1 MRQVNEARI
10 QKQKQQEAQLKLEQ
24 ELFEKGELD
33 KISLISINLPNFSQQ
48 SDIDINEVQK
58 KDVSVTVENLD
69 SESKFFFILKNFCRD
84 CYKIVQEKQVKLYK
98 TKLKHNSKAILKS
111 NKRKSFYISSEIT

>member
-98 TKLKHNSKAILKS
+98 TELKHNSKAILKS

>member
-1 MRQVNEARI
+1 MKQVNEARI

-24 ELFEKGELD
+24 ELLEKGELD

-69 SESKFFFILKNFCRD
+69 SESKFFFYFIKILQRLLRN
-84 CYKIVQEKQVKLYK
+84 
-98 TKLKHNSKAILKS
+98 
-111 NKRKSFYISSEIT
+111 SSEETGKII